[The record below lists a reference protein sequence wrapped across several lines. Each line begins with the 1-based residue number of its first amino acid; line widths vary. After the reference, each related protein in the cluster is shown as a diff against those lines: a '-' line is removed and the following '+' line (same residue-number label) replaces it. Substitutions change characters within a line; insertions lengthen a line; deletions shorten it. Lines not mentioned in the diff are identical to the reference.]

1 MILGNNQYVK
11 MKEKGRKNPLSSA
24 KIQKIINLINSKSE
38 KFPTI
43 FTTPEMTPNSHTQQK
58 LKVLKDYRILTH

>member
-11 MKEKGRKNPLSSA
+11 KEKNRKNPLSSA